1 MIEFFVL
8 PDALALN
15 SLRG

>member
-1 MIEFFVL
+1 MVRSKYYV
-8 PDALALN
+8 ALN